1 MRALKIA
8 GIVVAVLA
16 VVLVAA
22 VLVVASR
29 FDPND
34 YKDEVARLVEQQT
47 GRALTI
53 EQDLTL
59 SFFPWLAVETGGV
72 TLGDSPQFAAA
83 GRPFLTAERVAA
95 RVRLLPLLG
104 GDIEIG
110 VVELEGLELNLA
122 RDAELRGNWED
133 LLARGGAEAR
143 EEAPADGAEAPR
155 RFRVAGVRVTDGTVR
170 WHENVDEL
178 RYTVS
183 GLDIETGALAGGE
196 PVELEL
202 EATLRDSAGSLVV
215 ALAAAA
221 TAELGEDGSFAARG
235 LEVEFTAGDAAA
247 PTRVRGTLDAADIAA
262 DAAGTIRVA
271 DLALDA
277 SLPHPLTGDGTVSV
291 ALSVP
296 AVVFDPAA
304 QTLTIDRLT
313 TTAGG
318 VAADWRIAARSL
330 LDAPAVDGAVTSRGT
345 AAALLELLA
354 MTPPAGVDPAS
365 LGDFTLRSDFA
376 VALAPRRVSV
386 SGFEVAALG
395 FTARGEGSLDETN
408 RLQGRVEVPQ
418 FTPSTAVQALL
429 RAAVPP
435 TVDVSALGDLAL
447 AARFDTDLATGRAS
461 ITELSA
467 AAFGATL
474 TGEIEAAPGD
484 NGAVYRGA
492 LATSRFAPDRLVQA
506 FAAFMPETV
515 AVDELG
521 MVQLDTRFAYDTAR
535 GDVTFAPF
543 SAELFGLRARG
554 EVSGRGVTTAAT
566 WTGRAQLEPFS
577 PRDLMRRFGQEVP
590 ATSDPRALGRA
601 AIDTRFAVDVQGEQ
615 ARFEDLV
622 LELDDSRI
630 AGSFAVVGFES
641 PRYRF
646 ALAIDAVNADRY
658 LPPPADEAEA
668 GEKTAG
674 DIELPTET
682 PLVLDGEITVGA
694 LTLAGL
700 SFQDVGTRIALGGG
714 EARLDG
720 ARAKLYG
727 GAFEGS
733 FHATLRGEPGLIL
746 QGRATGLDLEPLIQA
761 LTREPA
767 NFSGKGDFD
776 LALSGR
782 GATVIDNVR
791 TAGGN
796 VSFAMRDG
804 EIRGF
809 NLGRTLCAAY
819 NLTQQ
824 APGPQGQ
831 QPNATSYVVI
841 QGTATVADG
850 VAHSSDLLARTT
862 FMDVTGRG
870 SLVLVEQ
877 RLDYDFDATLTGKI
891 DIPGCQTMESLIGQS
906 LPLDIRG
913 TVTEPDIRPDFSE
926 ILKRRAEE
934 ELRERLQER
943 LQDRL
948 QDRLRDLLR

>member
-16 VVLVAA
+16 ALLVAA
-22 VLVVASR
+22 ALVVASL

-34 YKDEVARLVEQQT
+34 YKDEVASIVEQQT

-72 TLGDSPQFAAA
+72 TLGQPPQFADA

-104 GDIEIG
+104 GSVEIG
-110 VVELEGLELNLA
+110 VVELDGLELNLA

-133 LLARGGAEAR
+133 LLAGSAADAG
-143 EEAPADGAEAPR
+143 EEPGADGAEAPR
-155 RFRVAGVRVTDGTVR
+155 ALRVAGIRVADGTVR

-183 GLDIETGALAGGE
+183 GLEVATGAIAGGE

-202 EATLRDSAGSLVV
+202 EATLRDAAGTLVV
-215 ALAAAA
+215 GLAA
-221 TAELGEDGSFAARG
+221 TAAAELGDDGSFAARD
-235 LEVEFTAGDAAA
+235 LEVEFTVGDADA
-247 PTRVRGTLDAADIAA
+247 PARTRGTLEAAGITA
-262 DAAGTIRVA
+262 DAARTVRVA
-271 DLALDA
+271 ELALDA
-277 SLPHPLTGDGTVSV
+277 SLAHPLGGDGTVEV

-296 AVVFDPAA
+296 AAVFDPAA
-304 QTLTIDRLT
+304 QTLTVERLST
-313 TTAGG
+313 MAGG
-318 VAADWRIAARSL
+318 VAADWQIAARSL
-330 LDAPAVDGAVTSRGT
+330 LDAPAVDGAVSGRGAT
-345 AAALLELLA
+345 AALLELLA
-354 MTPPAGVDPAS
+354 MAPPAGVDPAS
-365 LGDFTLRSDFA
+365 LGEFTLRSDFA
-376 VALAPRRVSV
+376 FALEPRRVSV
-386 SGFEVAALG
+386 SGFELAALG
-395 FTARGEGSLDETN
+395 LTARGEGSLDETN
-408 RLQGRVEVPQ
+408 RLRARVEIPQ
-418 FTPSTAVQALL
+418 FTPSATVQALL

-474 TGEIEAAPGD
+474 SGELEAAPGE

-492 LATSRFAPDRLVQA
+492 LATSRFAPDRLAQA
-506 FAAFMPETV
+506 FAAFMPEAV

-521 MVQLDTRFAYDTAR
+521 MVQIDTRFTYDTAR

-566 WTGRAQLEPFS
+566 WSGRAQIEPFS
-577 PRDLMRRFGQEVP
+577 PRDLMSRFGQAVP
-590 ATSDPRALGRA
+590 ATSDPRALARA
-601 AIDTRFAVDVQGEQ
+601 AIETRFTVDVQGEA
-615 ARFEDLV
+615 ARFDDLV

-630 AGSFAVVGFES
+630 AGSFAVTGFAS

-646 ALAIDAVNADRY
+646 ALAIDTVNADRY

-668 GEKTAG
+668 GERTAG

-682 PLVLDGEITVGA
+682 PLVLDGEVTVGA

-700 SFQDVGTRIALGGG
+700 SFQEVGTRIALGGG
-714 EARLDG
+714 EARLDA
-720 ARAKLYG
+720 ARARLYG
-727 GAFEGS
+727 GAFEGR
-733 FHATLRGEPGLIL
+733 FHARLSGEPGLTL
-746 QGRATGLDLEPLIQA
+746 EGRATGLQLEPLIEA
-761 LTREPA
+761 LTRAPA
-767 NFSGKGDFD
+767 NFSGTGDFD
-776 LALSGR
+776 LTLSGR

-791 TAGGN
+791 TAGGT
-796 VSFAMRDG
+796 VRFALRDG
-804 EIRGF
+804 AIRGF
-809 NLGRTLCAAY
+809 NLGRALCAAY
-819 NLTQQ
+819 NATQQ
-824 APGPQGQ
+824 APGPQGE
-831 QPNATSYVVI
+831 QPDATSYVVI
-841 QGTATVADG
+841 QGTATVQDG
-850 VAHSSDLLARTT
+850 VAHSGDLLARTT
-862 FMDVTGRG
+862 FMDVAGAG
-870 SLVLVEQ
+870 SLTLVEQ
-877 RLDYDFDATLTGKI
+877 RLDYDFDAKLTGKI
-891 DIPGCQTMESLIGQS
+891 DIPGCQTMDSLIGES

-913 TVTEPDIRPDFSE
+913 TVTDPTITPDFSE
-926 ILKRRAEE
+926 ILKRRVEE
-934 ELRERLQER
+934 ELRDRLQE
-943 LQDRL
+943 RL